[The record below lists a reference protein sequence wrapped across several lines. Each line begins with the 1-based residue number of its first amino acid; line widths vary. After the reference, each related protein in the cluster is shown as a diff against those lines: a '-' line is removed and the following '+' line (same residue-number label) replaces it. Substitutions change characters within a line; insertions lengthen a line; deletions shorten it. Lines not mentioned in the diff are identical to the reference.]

1 MSMNETPLSVR
12 PHIAFFGLRN
22 AGKSSL
28 INAVTGQKLSIV
40 SNVKGTTTDPVYKT
54 MELLPAGP
62 VVFIDTPGLD
72 DEGELG
78 EERIKKAIGVLNKT
92 DLAVLVLD
100 ASVGITSFDEKILSL
115 INQKEIPFIAA
126 VNKTDENAFDY
137 NNSVFKNIIPNE
149 KIIQVSA
156 LTGYNIKLLKEKIA
170 ETIVRFEDKDRPL
183 VSDLVTKESFV
194 LLVVPI
200 DKAAPKGRLILPQ
213 QQTIR
218 DLLDAGCMPVVV
230 RDSELDSTIEKIGDK
245 IALVI
250 TDSQAFKKV
259 ASLVPDSIPLTSF
272 SILFSRYKGQL
283 DFQLSNVASLDSLED
298 DDCVLIA
305 EGCTHH
311 RQCGDIGTE
320 KIPKLLKEYCK
331 KNISFDFVSGGEFPD
346 DLRKYKTIIHCGACM
361 LNEKEMK
368 SRIERAQSQKVP
380 LTNYGMV
387 LAKLTGTLE
396 RSIAPLKN
404 CTKADSL

>member
-1 MSMNETPLSVR
+1 M
-12 PHIAFFGLRN
+12 
-22 AGKSSL
+22 
-28 INAVTGQKLSIV
+28 
-40 SNVKGTTTDPVYKT
+40 
-54 MELLPAGP
+54 
-62 VVFIDTPGLD
+62 
-72 DEGELG
+72 
-78 EERIKKAIGVLNKT
+78 
-92 DLAVLVLD
+92 
-100 ASVGITSFDEKILSL
+100 
-115 INQKEIPFIAA
+115 
-126 VNKTDENAFDY
+126 
-137 NNSVFKNIIPNE
+137 
-149 KIIQVSA
+149 
-156 LTGYNIKLLKEKIA
+156 
-170 ETIVRFEDKDRPL
+170 
-183 VSDLVTKESFV
+183 
-194 LLVVPI
+194 
-200 DKAAPKGRLILPQ
+200 
-213 QQTIR
+213 
-218 DLLDAGCMPVVV
+218 
-230 RDSELDSTIEKIGDK
+230 
-245 IALVI
+245 
-250 TDSQAFKKV
+250 
-259 ASLVPDSIPLTSF
+259 
-272 SILFSRYKGQL
+272 FSRYKGQL

>member
-156 LTGYNIKLLKEKIA
+156 
-170 ETIVRFEDKDRPL
+170 
-183 VSDLVTKESFV
+183 
-194 LLVVPI
+194 
-200 DKAAPKGRLILPQ
+200 
-213 QQTIR
+213 
-218 DLLDAGCMPVVV
+218 
-230 RDSELDSTIEKIGDK
+230 
-245 IALVI
+245 
-250 TDSQAFKKV
+250 
-259 ASLVPDSIPLTSF
+259 
-272 SILFSRYKGQL
+272 
-283 DFQLSNVASLDSLED
+283 
-298 DDCVLIA
+298 
-305 EGCTHH
+305 
-311 RQCGDIGTE
+311 
-320 KIPKLLKEYCK
+320 
-331 KNISFDFVSGGEFPD
+331 
-346 DLRKYKTIIHCGACM
+346 
-361 LNEKEMK
+361 
-368 SRIERAQSQKVP
+368 
-380 LTNYGMV
+380 
-387 LAKLTGTLE
+387 
-396 RSIAPLKN
+396 
-404 CTKADSL
+404 

>member
-1 MSMNETPLSVR
+1 MSMNEAPLSVR

-126 VNKTDENAFDY
+126 VNKTDENAFEY

-149 KIIQVSA
+149 KIIHVSA

-298 DDCVLIA
+298 DDLVLIA

-331 KNISFDFVSGGEFPD
+331 KNITFDFVSGGEFPD